1 MNVHYLA
8 YSTYHYACSCTCMC
22 TCMLSQCGYHQDSI
36 CSHAENS
43 SSSMIRASD
52 RSLEDL
58 GLIPNSFCFFSLKST
73 CTCSSVIIFDVNTCN
88 NIRPQDTYWWDCS
101 FSVMVFQCRLYISL
115 ISLVCTVLQLSST
128 QIHTHTHISIRMYG
142 TYTINSFSISFT
154 HTNTLITSIPPA
166 ADDCRHHSCSTRT
179 LAMRRGPDS
188 GGSRGEVSIHTCT
201 VCKSILYIWR
211 PLSRHLH
218 SALT

>member
-8 YSTYHYACSCTCMC
+8 YSTCHCACNCTCTCMC

-88 NIRPQDTYWWDCS
+88 IRPQDTYWWDCS
-101 FSVMVFQCRLYISL
+101 FSVMVFQCRLHIAYIAGLHCVAAL
-115 ISLVCTVLQLSST
+115 IHTNT
-128 QIHTHTHISIRMYG
+128 NTHTHTHISIRMYG
-142 TYTINSFSISFT
+142 TSQSTLSLSLS
-154 HTNTLITSIPPA
+154 HTLTPLLHPSHLLLMTA
-166 ADDCRHHSCSTRT
+166 ATTVVQPEHW
-179 LAMRRGPDS
+179 LW
-188 GGSRGEVSIHTCT
+188 GEGQTQEGAEE
-201 VCKSILYIWR
+201 K
-211 PLSRHLH
+211 
-218 SALT
+218 